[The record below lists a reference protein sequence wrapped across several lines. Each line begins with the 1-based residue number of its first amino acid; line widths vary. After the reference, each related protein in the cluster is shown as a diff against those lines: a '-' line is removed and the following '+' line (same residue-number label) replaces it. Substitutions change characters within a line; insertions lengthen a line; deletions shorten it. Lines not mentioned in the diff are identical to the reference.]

1 LEQNVA
7 EIKSFENIIDELKQI
22 YPSAVVR
29 GESILHSAGW
39 ITQIPQRINIAVLE
53 SRTYVDISGFVLS
66 PKNKDWYQKV
76 DGYLLTL
83 ENNDD
88 IATYGL
94 PGLPPALAVADLYNK
109 NIIADWQPDPDDLDI
124 EDWLEVKNAFAFFN
138 IDIPEKYR
146 KSMRLD

>member
-1 LEQNVA
+1 MESRVTKT
-7 EIKSFENIIDELKQI
+7 KSFENIIDELKLI

-83 ENNDD
+83 ENNNA
-88 IATYGL
+88 ISTFGL
-94 PGLPPALAVADLYNK
+94 PGLPPALALADLYNK

>member
-1 LEQNVA
+1 MA
-7 EIKSFENIIDELKQI
+7 EAKSFKNIIGELKLI

-29 GESILHSAGW
+29 GESILHSSGW

-53 SRTYVDISGFVLS
+53 RGTYVDISGFVLS
-66 PKNKDWYQKV
+66 PKNKHWYEKAH
-76 DGYLLTL
+76 GYLLTP
-83 ENNDD
+83 ENNDA
-88 IATYGL
+88 ISTYGL
-94 PGLPPALAVADLYNK
+94 PGLPPALALADLYNK

-146 KSMRLD
+146 GSMHLN

>member
-1 LEQNVA
+1 MNLYLNLEQSVA
-7 EIKSFENIIDELKQI
+7 ETKSFETIIDELKLI

-29 GESILHSAGW
+29 GESILHSADW

-88 IATYGL
+88 TYGL
-94 PGLPPALAVADLYNK
+94 PGLPPALALADLYNK
-109 NIIADWQPDPDDLDI
+109 NIIAD
-124 EDWLEVKNAFAFFN
+124 
-138 IDIPEKYR
+138 
-146 KSMRLD
+146 